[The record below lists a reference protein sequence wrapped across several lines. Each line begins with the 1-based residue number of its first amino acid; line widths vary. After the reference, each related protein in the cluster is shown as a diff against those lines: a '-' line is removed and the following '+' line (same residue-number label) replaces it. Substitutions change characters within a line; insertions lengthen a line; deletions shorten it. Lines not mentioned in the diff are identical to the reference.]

1 MIRPTQTLGLYLTR
15 QFLVGIAIVLGLLAV
30 VIFTIEVIEHLRRAS
45 GREDIAFGLVIRMA
59 AMKLPSVLQ
68 QLWPFVFMFG
78 AMLSLTRLA
87 NSSEL
92 VVARAAG
99 VSVWQML
106 APLVICAVLA
116 GCVIVTV
123 YNPVAAI
130 LATRH
135 QQLDSTHFKGQT
147 SLITVSTKTGLWL
160 REAERD
166 GQQVIH
172 AAAVAGNGSELGDV
186 TIFIYGEGDR
196 FARRI
201 DAEKA
206 WLGNGV
212 WKLVNAR
219 VTEPDQPRRAAER
232 LDIPTTLTLSQIVDS
247 LAPPESLSFW
257 QLPHFIDLLQRSGFS
272 TLAHRLHWHALLAT
286 PLLLAGMVILGAAFC
301 IRLSRR
307 RGGLGWVFFAGTM
320 SGFAIFF
327 LTDLVQAFGSAG
339 KIPVVL
345 AAWTPAAVTSMSTIA
360 AMFHLEDG

>member
-1 MIRPTQTLGLYLTR
+1 MIRPTQTLGLYLAR

-30 VIFTIEVIEHLRRAS
+30 VMFTVEVIEHLRRAS
-45 GREDIAFGLVIRMA
+45 GREDIAFTLVIRMA

-92 VVARAAG
+92 VVARSAG

-106 APLVICAVLA
+106 APLVICAALS
-116 GCVIVTV
+116 GGLIVTV
-123 YNPVAAI
+123 YNPVAAL
-130 LATRH
+130 LAARH
-135 QQLDSTHFKGQT
+135 QQLDATYFKGQT
-147 SLITVSTKTGLWL
+147 SLITVSTRTGLWL
-160 REAERD
+160 REAERE

-172 AAAVAGNGSELGDV
+172 ATAVSGNGSVLNDV
-186 TIFIYGEGDR
+186 TIFIYQAGDR

-201 DAEKA
+201 DADEA
-206 WLGNGV
+206 RLGKGV
-212 WKLVNAR
+212 WRLDNAR
-219 VTEPDQPRRAAER
+219 IAEPDQPRRFLETMD
-232 LDIPTTLTLSQIVDS
+232 LPTTLTLTQIVDS

-272 TLAHRLHWHALLAT
+272 TLAHRLHWHSLLAT

-307 RGGLGWVFFAGTM
+307 RGGMGWVFFAGTM

-339 KIPVVL
+339 KLPVVL